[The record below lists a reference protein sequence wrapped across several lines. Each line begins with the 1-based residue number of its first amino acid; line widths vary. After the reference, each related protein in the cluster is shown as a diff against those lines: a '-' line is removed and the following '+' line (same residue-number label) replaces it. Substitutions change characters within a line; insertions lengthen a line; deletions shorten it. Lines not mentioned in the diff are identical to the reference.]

1 MKAFIL
7 TVLVMIGTVS
17 LFARQSGTKFTSQ
30 NNNDFALT
38 ISDKNVQLVDVRT
51 TAEYAS
57 GHIPGAANM
66 DVQSR
71 GFESNISQLDKTRP
85 VALYCRSGARSKI
98 AAKKFADKGFK
109 VYELD
114 KGISGWKG
122 EITKKQIR

>member
-7 TVLVMIGTVS
+7 TVLVIIGTVS

-38 ISDKNVQLVDVRT
+38 ISNKNVQLVDVRT
-51 TAEYAS
+51 AAEYAL

-71 GFESNISQLDKTRP
+71 EFESNISQLDKTRP

-98 AAKKFADKGFK
+98 AAKKLADKGFK